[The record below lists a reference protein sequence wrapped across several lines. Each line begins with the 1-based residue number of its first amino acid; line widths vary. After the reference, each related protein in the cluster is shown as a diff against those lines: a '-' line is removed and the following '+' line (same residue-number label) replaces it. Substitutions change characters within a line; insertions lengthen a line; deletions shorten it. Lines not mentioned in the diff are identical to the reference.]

1 MRMKTKT
8 YLCAAFAASLALNTA
23 AFADQS
29 YRPSVTQ
36 AHGGN
41 GPAAAATD
49 DTPMAWRVARYPF
62 RVGYT
67 VVRTPLILGQT
78 FTGKRTFVSNRGFFQ
93 TNEESA
99 AADQRNTIPQGRG
112 QRSPAR

>member
-1 MRMKTKT
+1 MKTKT
-8 YLCAAFAASLALNTA
+8 YLCAAFAAALALNTT

-29 YRPSVTQ
+29 NRSSVTQ

-41 GPAAAATD
+41 TPVRAAATD
-49 DTPMAWRVARYPF
+49 DSPMTWRVARYPF

-67 VVRTPLILGQT
+67 VVRTPLILGHT
-78 FTGKRTFVSNRGFFQ
+78 FTGKRTFVSNRGFFEA
-93 TNEESA
+93 NEEAA

-112 QRSPAR
+112 QRTLAR